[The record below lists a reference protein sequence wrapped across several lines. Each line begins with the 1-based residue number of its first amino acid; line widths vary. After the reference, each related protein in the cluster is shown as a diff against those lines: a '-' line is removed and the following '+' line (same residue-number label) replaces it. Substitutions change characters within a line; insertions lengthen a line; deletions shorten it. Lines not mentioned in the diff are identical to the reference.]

1 MALWIL
7 KHSIIAL
14 FTNPTKMQRGGISSL
29 GRDEDLMGKITTTQS
44 IFSSS
49 QEENDIPILLV
60 DGNADYDGNSSYQSE
75 MAKVKLEI
83 EEETVEI
90 STIEFF
96 DPDTLEPNQPVL
108 FLETFDT
115 NGAQEADSDDGV
127 LANGNFELIQDAASP
142 KEIFSS
148 SKNGKSWTYKLK
160 WKGSDGP
167 NFDAATQTIYD
178 LRIRYRDSNM
188 NEGDEKKLRFEISIT
203 PVNEPPEFVGDPSQN
218 YQFEEDDGFRHT
230 INLQAF
236 DQEGD
241 KFRWMLK
248 TVPADVA
255 PLLSIRY
262 TKKDGTESV
271 LTPHLGSAGA
281 TGGVFTEYIDSNESV
296 SFHLDNDIENS
307 FGTVSYLF
315 IPFDDNGSKEGNPFV
330 ANISIENDFADPISL
345 RSFRSPEEY
354 EVEAHGSIPEAYR
367 TSWHENRTGSVI
379 DFLTR
384 DPDSDRNQTL
394 QIDNNTSGNAKGAQ
408 IFYSLEGPDA
418 QFFSIDENGS
428 IFFRSPPNYEKKLD
442 ATDESG
448 ERDNVYVVDVF
459 ARDAANGPTS
469 EESFS
474 WTQDKVTFFIEV
486 LPLDEKPYLRYPKVS
501 AYQDSRNITLDED
514 QIWLWDRNAFPRP
527 ANADFSLKT
536 LEEEGQSITWRVAE
550 SDQNGTEIIPRGIVT
565 ILPADGIVLT
575 EADGYNP
582 GPLSISYNPFGTT
595 VRDFFRL
602 EFFDGNSFGWVDFN
616 ITLRDKPNPPIL
628 TEIEFADGQ
637 GPADSQTYIPSA
649 TQLIY
654 AIEADEN
661 YPPVL
666 TLKFADESDGH
677 EINSTQIYSN
687 YLINGRELFSGR
699 YPSNDPSV
707 FELSMNFSDP
717 QDFDYENPPEEGNY
731 SVVLRVLDE
740 AGQKQDY
747 EFQFV
752 IINRDEAP
760 VITVDS
766 SFDGTIKENT
776 ANVAVFNA
784 LDPDVPQNSPNNINW
799 EVVSPLNIFE
809 LNASFGQSVQLRF
822 KENVLPD
829 YENPAEREWNVTI
842 RSWETEKKQDASRL
856 FTLPFFVTGV
866 NDPPR
871 YNPFLGQ
878 SNNPVIYLSENNFT
892 NQSMDLRRHFEDDEN
907 DSLSFEIVPSEGD
920 TSNRF
925 LLNGSILEYDYQ
937 TYGMPDYEN
946 ADFNRLSV
954 TVRAKDALDFYS
966 EPTLLVIQIVSYEE
980 APLVFDEDG
989 VLESF
994 FDEFGVFNQRSKPIP
1009 CDEDPGAPI
1018 IISNLTFEDPEGT
1031 AITISKDL
1039 SQSDINGSLLIIPP
1053 SNLKPNYEFTYM
1065 PPVNQS
1071 GEFELKLNVLD
1082 AENTLTKLT
1091 LVFNVIAKP
1100 DPPLISWMAP
1110 VHVQSTESNGILNL
1124 SIEEGDP
1131 FVLQIEAD
1139 DSMDGILEEKSY
1151 FEWVIFDFNDP
1162 RFLVS
1167 EVFELVP
1174 GLSGPDLLSE
1184 KRLFFKET
1192 PDFGSPPPSGKG
1204 NTPYTFKIGVT
1215 DVSGAIYSDNPE
1227 LFRVLDVRIS
1237 LLDVAN
1243 EPPVY
1248 LDLLGNN
1255 FVVPYTEETN
1265 QSIIT
1270 LQAIDP
1276 DLEELAEG
1284 EAPRRIFYTLDGNSY
1299 GKNLNPDD
1307 FFLITNYD
1315 FNGDPV
1321 SATMYFKNSLPDFE
1335 NPTERAFSVEVRA
1348 TEFDSLGFA
1357 REYTDQVVSIKVVNV
1372 NEPPYFEKV
1381 ENGDS
1386 DANFSLLEESEG
1398 LFEIRANTEDAVDK
1412 LNGLLLELSGEG
1424 ADDSLFSIVS
1434 SSLSEK
1440 SLNLAFL
1447 EPPNYEKPLDHNFD
1461 NDYQIEVVIKTAEGV
1476 ELLSDQFIIRVTDS
1490 QEKPSFTHPYLSNLS
1505 VDENEKLAI
1514 RLEVEDTESEEQ
1526 FIDLLYTTEFGVSFV
1541 SNSWIE
1547 DPPYQHLF
1555 SKESVRSVSND
1566 FGFESPHFVFSEDM
1580 NNDGAQDVIVLT
1592 SGNGIWYFQNSGF
1605 GKFDQSAVKLS
1616 GVNALPKHAIA
1627 EDFDFDG
1634 DVDLLVAIPAENEIL
1649 LYNNQLKERSD
1660 GLVSFNLTSIKSGD
1674 GHLDY
1679 PIHLASADFDNDY
1692 DLDFAVVCRGSNSIS
1707 WFSNDGEGQF
1717 SYIAVIDEDL
1727 SEPRSLEVLDLTE
1740 ANLLEDRKF
1749 GCMDLAVGMKGGVRL
1764 YKNDGTGSFHKE
1776 QDVLIDG
1783 GSSVLIVNSVKAL
1796 ALDSDVYTD
1805 LVFTTSSGTV
1815 PFYSLKDIQG
1825 KKFKEARSF
1834 GGEFLVRP
1842 SQISIYEP
1850 NAHARPVVIVAESSS
1865 PALHLFSNPVRNE
1878 QSQVDFSHASIS
1890 LPDDGY
1896 GGLVSIDM
1904 VELDQ
1909 NSKFVEYSI
1918 TGGNDRGYFDAKKL
1932 SSSGMLFFSTPPDY
1946 ESRLDVDYENS
1957 YSVFVTATYNNDP
1970 DLSKGTLVKMFVQD
1984 IPEAPTI
1991 TSFDGNQS
1999 ISFQHPENV
2008 PHVASVL
2015 AVNDEDQTLSETMI
2029 YSLRGNHAH
2038 LFDSSA
2044 IKGGDLVFNLPPD
2057 YEDPFFLGRE
2067 NEQIYHVTVRVT
2079 DSGFPPL
2086 YDEQNFSIQ
2095 IVDGNELPSVT
2106 PIISLDQE
2114 IDEEEPLD
2122 ISLNQFKA
2130 LDHPSNS
2137 PRGIASAQIIK
2148 NGIGGVASVSYED
2161 TDLPGEFFTG
2171 GLFTYMPNKNFFGPD
2186 EVELEFLNKSG
2197 LSISLL
2203 ISIHVN
2209 NLNDR
2214 PVIQMPGFINLPENQ
2229 KLVTTLIANDPDGDV
2244 LDWSTSHSD
2253 FEITGNN
2260 LNFRIP
2266 PDFENHKVKE
2276 EGFTVDLLVSDGEY
2290 EESHSLFVNV
2300 ENIPDTLPD
2309 SILSPGHNLIEVLE
2323 GELFV
2328 ADLNLSDPDLLDIP
2342 TVEIVG
2348 GADRGIFTISNELL
2362 LVNLT
2367 EGLDFENPLDQDGNS
2382 RYELEILVRDHND
2395 SELYTVTV
2403 WVRDRDET
2411 PPYFTNWP
2419 DLIENQTPVQTVL
2432 ENQPFV
2438 MQLNGVDENDSKVK
2452 SPPGLSYSLNG
2463 GTDVSLF
2470 QVHPT
2475 TGDLTF
2481 IQSPNYE
2488 IPSDVNLDGD
2498 YDLIVGLSDGTF
2510 DEIQK
2515 LTVRVLDAN
2524 DLPYISMITFDCSED
2539 GEISETLSI
2548 MDEDSDDNGSSANNL
2563 SLVLMNSTFWGE
2575 LDVKQTTFNYAPNPD
2590 FNGTDQFSVPA

>member
-1 MALWIL
+1 M
-7 KHSIIAL
+7 
-14 FTNPTKMQRGGISSL
+14 
-29 GRDEDLMGKITTTQS
+29 
-44 IFSSS
+44 
-49 QEENDIPILLV
+49 
-60 DGNADYDGNSSYQSE
+60 
-75 MAKVKLEI
+75 
-83 EEETVEI
+83 
-90 STIEFF
+90 
-96 DPDTLEPNQPVL
+96 
-108 FLETFDT
+108 
-115 NGAQEADSDDGV
+115 
-127 LANGNFELIQDAASP
+127 
-142 KEIFSS
+142 
-148 SKNGKSWTYKLK
+148 
-160 WKGSDGP
+160 
-167 NFDAATQTIYD
+167 
-178 LRIRYRDSNM
+178 
-188 NEGDEKKLRFEISIT
+188 
-203 PVNEPPEFVGDPSQN
+203 
-218 YQFEEDDGFRHT
+218 
-230 INLQAF
+230 
-236 DQEGD
+236 
-241 KFRWMLK
+241 
-248 TVPADVA
+248 
-255 PLLSIRY
+255 
-262 TKKDGTESV
+262 
-271 LTPHLGSAGA
+271 
-281 TGGVFTEYIDSNESV
+281 
-296 SFHLDNDIENS
+296 
-307 FGTVSYLF
+307 
-315 IPFDDNGSKEGNPFV
+315 
-330 ANISIENDFADPISL
+330 
-345 RSFRSPEEY
+345 
-354 EVEAHGSIPEAYR
+354 
-367 TSWHENRTGSVI
+367 
-379 DFLTR
+379 
-384 DPDSDRNQTL
+384 
-394 QIDNNTSGNAKGAQ
+394 
-408 IFYSLEGPDA
+408 
-418 QFFSIDENGS
+418 
-428 IFFRSPPNYEKKLD
+428 
-442 ATDESG
+442 
-448 ERDNVYVVDVF
+448 
-459 ARDAANGPTS
+459 
-469 EESFS
+469 
-474 WTQDKVTFFIEV
+474 
-486 LPLDEKPYLRYPKVS
+486 
-501 AYQDSRNITLDED
+501 
-514 QIWLWDRNAFPRP
+514 
-527 ANADFSLKT
+527 
-536 LEEEGQSITWRVAE
+536 
-550 SDQNGTEIIPRGIVT
+550 
-565 ILPADGIVLT
+565 
-575 EADGYNP
+575 
-582 GPLSISYNPFGTT
+582 
-595 VRDFFRL
+595 RDFFRL
-602 EFFDGNSFGWVDFN
+602 EFFDGNSFGWIDFN
-616 ITLRDKPNPPIL
+616 RTLRDKPNPPIL

-677 EINSTQIYSN
+677 EINSTRIYSN

-760 VITVDS
+760 IITVDS

-799 EVVSPLNIFE
+799 EVVSPLNIFDF
-809 LNASFGQSVQLRF
+809 NASFGQSVQLRF
-822 KENVLPD
+822 KENVFPD

-1490 QEKPSFTHPYLSNLS
+1490 QEKPSFTHSYLSNLS

-1514 RLEVEDTESEEQ
+1514 RLEVEDAESEEQ
-1526 FIDLLYTTEFGVSFV
+1526 FIDLLYATELGVSFA

-1547 DPPYQHLF
+1547 APPYQHLF

-1592 SGNGIWYFQNSGF
+1592 SGNGIWYFENSGF

-1634 DVDLLVAIPAENEIL
+1634 DVDLLVAIPAEDEIL
-1649 LYNNQLKERSD
+1649 LYNNQLRERSD
-1660 GLVSFNLTSIKSGD
+1660 GLVSFDLTSIKNGD

-1679 PIHLASADFDNDY
+1679 PIHLVSADFDNDY

-1717 SYIAVIDEDL
+1717 SYVAVIDEDL

-1740 ANLLEDRKF
+1740 ANLLQDRKF

-1796 ALDSDVYTD
+1796 ALDSDAYTD
-1805 LVFTTSSGTV
+1805 LVFTTSSGSV

-1825 KKFKEARSF
+1825 KEYKEARSF

-1878 QSQVDFSHASIS
+1878 QSQVDFNHASIS

-1909 NSKFVEYSI
+1909 NSKFVEYTI

-1984 IPEAPTI
+1984 IPEAPNI

-2015 AVNDEDQTLSETMI
+2015 AVNDEYQTLGETMI

-2044 IKGGDLVFNLPPD
+2044 IKEGDLVFNLPPD
-2057 YEDPFFLGRE
+2057 YEDPFYLGRE
-2067 NEQIYHVTVRVT
+2067 NEQIYHVTVRAT

-2095 IVDGNELPSVT
+2095 IMDGNELPSVT

-2114 IDEEEPLD
+2114 IDEEAPLN
-2122 ISLNQFKA
+2122 ISLTQFKA

-2137 PRGIASAQIIK
+2137 PRGISLAQIIQ

-2197 LSISLL
+2197 LSTSVL

-2229 KLVTTLIANDPDGDV
+2229 KLVTKLIANDPDGDV
-2244 LDWSTSHSD
+2244 LDWSTSHPD

-2276 EGFTVDLLVSDGEY
+2276 EGFIVELVVSDGEY

-2309 SILSPGHNLIEVLE
+2309 SILSPGHNLLEVLE
-2323 GELFV
+2323 GEFFV

-2348 GADRGIFTISNELL
+2348 GADRGIFTITNEQL

-2411 PPYFTNWP
+2411 RPYFTNWP

-2438 MQLNGVDENDSKVK
+2438 VTLNGVDENDSKVK

-2510 DEIQK
+2510 DEAQK

-2524 DLPYISMITFDCSED
+2524 DLPYISVITFDCPED
-2539 GEISETLSI
+2539 GQISETLSI
-2548 MDEDSDDNGSSANNL
+2548 MDEDSDENGSSANNL
-2563 SLVLMNSTFWGE
+2563 SLLLMNSTFRGE

-2590 FNGTDQFSVPA
+2590 FNGTDQFSVLLSDGIGDRLETIYIHVQGTNDAPVAVDDMVNYYDLSKANLITFNVFRNDHAGPDDPAEKSGYTISTFENTSNGTLNHLYGGFFSYLPNPGFLGEDTFVYTIDDQGLSDSASVSLWIGKTASNPSWTYLRYFGAFMNSPETGKENWVYHTDMGWVYLAQPDQVFSSTWMWREYLGWFWTGERYFQWLYSDKFSKWFHWEGGISKGKEWFIRDENDLVLYEKDIIRMQVRDDVIEILPNLEDLSFYIHYSSFFSSSDKKKILTELALRRSSPSLNKILQFDFSY